1 MDISEY
7 RQLILD
13 DLLMRKNAKGE
24 PMIEEDVAKSWL
36 NELSD
41 EELEEG
47 MLFNEPKDVAD
58 IIIETR

>member
-13 DLLMRKNAKGE
+13 DLLMRKNAKVE
-24 PMIEEDVAKSWL
+24 PMIEEDIAKSWL

>member
-13 DLLMRKNAKGE
+13 DLLMRKNAKVE

>member
-24 PMIEEDVAKSWL
+24 PMIEEDIAKSWL
-36 NELSD
+36 NELSN

>member
-24 PMIEEDVAKSWL
+24 PMIEEDIAKSWL

-41 EELEEG
+41 EELKEG

>member
-24 PMIEEDVAKSWL
+24 PMIEEDIAKSWL

-58 IIIETR
+58 IIIVTR

>member
-24 PMIEEDVAKSWL
+24 PMIEEDIAKSWL

>member
-24 PMIEEDVAKSWL
+24 PMIEEDIAKSWL

-58 IIIETR
+58 IIIEKR

>member
-1 MDISEY
+1 
-7 RQLILD
+7 
-13 DLLMRKNAKGE
+13 MRKNAKGE
-24 PMIEEDVAKSWL
+24 PMIEEDIAKSWL

>member
-24 PMIEEDVAKSWL
+24 PMIEEDIAKSL
-36 NELSD
+36 KLP
-41 EELEEG
+41 
-47 MLFNEPKDVAD
+47 F
-58 IIIETR
+58 